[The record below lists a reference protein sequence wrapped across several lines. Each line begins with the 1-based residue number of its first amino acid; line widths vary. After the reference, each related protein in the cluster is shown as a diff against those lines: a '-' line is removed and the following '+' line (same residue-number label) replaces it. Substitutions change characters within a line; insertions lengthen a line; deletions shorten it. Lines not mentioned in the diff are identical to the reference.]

1 MEAEQLG
8 QDNQAR
14 TDKQESQ
21 DRTVSTGQPG
31 QERTA
36 RTGYSEQ
43 DSLRSQ
49 PVQFGLTGQP
59 EQGSLERTDG
69 TSQHGQV
76 SLAG

>member
-1 MEAEQLG
+1 MEAEQPG

-21 DRTVSTGQPG
+21 DRTVSTGQSG

-59 EQGSLERTDG
+59 GQGSLERTDG
-69 TSQHGQV
+69 TSQQGQV